1 VAVNT
6 KSQVALRRNRA
17 ETEEILIRSAI
28 ELLSSH
34 KFKEVTARKVAAHA
48 NMDPKII
55 RRLFGS
61 YEGLLIATYHDLRV
75 KGGVA
80 LTKNLATFK
89 SSKKTRANG
98 VDLKTRLA
106 AWLISIGTPPDKFF
120 FGDKDMAFEISVWES
135 VFNERISE
143 RTKKAFVSLAY
154 TSSTGVTIFG
164 PLVEGLNPEISED
177 AFSLLSYMVKNLE
190 KIQSEL
196 DMGQ

>member
-1 VAVNT
+1 VAVDT
-6 KSQVALRRNRA
+6 KSQVSHRRSRTEN
-17 ETEEILIRSAI
+17 EEILIRSAI

-61 YEGLLIATYHDLRV
+61 YEGLLIATYHHLRV

-89 SSKKTRANG
+89 SSKKSRSNG

-120 FGDKDMAFEISVWES
+120 FGDKDMEFEISVWES
-135 VFNERISE
+135 VFSERISE

-177 AFSLLSYMVKNLE
+177 AFSLLTYLVKNLE
-190 KIQSEL
+190 KIQTEL
-196 DMGQ
+196 DMAD